1 MEKRRAFLENTLFFG
16 LVLALGLL
24 GVHWLLPLL
33 SPLLAGFFVAFVAAR
48 PARWL
53 HRRWRLP
60 QRGCQTALTA
70 LLYLGLGAAIWYFG
84 ARLVV
89 SLGSIFSSLPGFYAQ
104 EIAPLLSRFQEW
116 LLGFIEGFSPGAP
129 VYWEDFF
136 ALAGGSID
144 ACLQK
149 LSAWAMGAVTRLAA
163 ALPAVFLWC
172 SVAVISGLFF
182 AADYRGITRFFARCT
197 PPRLAQVLYLVK
209 DCVQR
214 SALQMAKSYLILMA
228 VTFAELAAGFW
239 LLGIAHPVSMALLV
253 AFVDLL
259 PILGTGAVL
268 VPWAAFLLLSGN
280 TGLGLQMALLYAV
293 ISMVRS
299 LLEPKVLGNQVGL
312 HPLVA
317 LSSAYLGGA
326 VLGFWGIFLGP
337 LGAIVAQDLIAH
349 GVIRL
354 PGRVREARRR
364 GRADRE
370 GRGEKP
376 AKGG

>member
-1 MEKRRAFLENTLFFG
+1 M
-16 LVLALGLL
+16 
-24 GVHWLLPLL
+24 
-33 SPLLAGFFVAFVAAR
+33 
-48 PARWL
+48 
-53 HRRWRLP
+53 
-60 QRGCQTALTA
+60 
-70 LLYLGLGAAIWYFG
+70 
-84 ARLVV
+84 
-89 SLGSIFSSLPGFYAQ
+89 
-104 EIAPLLSRFQEW
+104 
-116 LLGFIEGFSPGAP
+116 
-129 VYWEDFF
+129 
-136 ALAGGSID
+136 
-144 ACLQK
+144 
-149 LSAWAMGAVTRLAA
+149 
-163 ALPAVFLWC
+163 
-172 SVAVISGLFF
+172 
-182 AADYRGITRFFARCT
+182 
-197 PPRLAQVLYLVK
+197 
-209 DCVQR
+209 
-214 SALQMAKSYLILMA
+214 
-228 VTFAELAAGFW
+228 
-239 LLGIAHPVSMALLV
+239 
-253 AFVDLL
+253 
-259 PILGTGAVL
+259 
-268 VPWAAFLLLSGN
+268 PWAAFLLLSGN

>member
-1 MEKRRAFLENTLFFG
+1 MEKRRQFLENTLFLA
-16 LVLALGLL
+16 LVLGLCLL

-33 SPLLAGFFVAFVAAR
+33 SPLLAGFFTAFLTAR

-53 HRRWRLP
+53 ERRWHWP
-60 QRGCQTALTA
+60 QRACQSALTA
-70 LLYLGLGAAIWYFG
+70 LLYLGLGAAIWFFG

-89 SLGSIFSSLPGFYAQ
+89 SLGSIFSSLPHFYAEQ
-104 EIAPLLSRFQEW
+104 VAPLLAQFQDW
-116 LLGFIEGFSPGAP
+116 LLGFIGGFSPGAP

-149 LSAWAMGAVTRLAA
+149 LSTWAVGAVTRLAA
-163 ALPAVFLWC
+163 SLPAVFLWC

-182 AADYRGITRFFARCT
+182 AADYRSITRFLARCT
-197 PPRLAQVLYLVK
+197 PPRLAQVFYLVK

-268 VPWAAFLLLSGN
+268 VPWAAFLFLAGDP
-280 TGLGLQMALLYAV
+280 GLGLEMALLYGV
-293 ISMVRS
+293 ISLVRS

-317 LSSAYLGGA
+317 LASAYLGGA
-326 VLGFWGIFLGP
+326 VLGFWGIFFGP
-337 LGAIVAQDLIAH
+337 LAAIVLQDLIAH
-349 GVIRL
+349 GVVRL

-364 GRADRE
+364 GRADR
-370 GRGEKP
+370 RGD
-376 AKGG
+376 AKGS

>member
-24 GVHWLLPLL
+24 GVRWLLPLL

-70 LLYLGLGAAIWYFG
+70 LLYLA
-84 ARLVV
+84 
-89 SLGSIFSSLPGFYAQ
+89 LGSIFSSLPGFYAQ

-136 ALAGGSID
+136 VLAGGSID

-268 VPWAAFLLLSGN
+268 VPWAAFLLLSGK

-364 GRADRE
+364 GRADLE

>member
-1 MEKRRAFLENTLFFG
+1 
-16 LVLALGLL
+16 
-24 GVHWLLPLL
+24 
-33 SPLLAGFFVAFVAAR
+33 
-48 PARWL
+48 
-53 HRRWRLP
+53 
-60 QRGCQTALTA
+60 
-70 LLYLGLGAAIWYFG
+70 
-84 ARLVV
+84 
-89 SLGSIFSSLPGFYAQ
+89 
-104 EIAPLLSRFQEW
+104 
-116 LLGFIEGFSPGAP
+116 
-129 VYWEDFF
+129 
-136 ALAGGSID
+136 
-144 ACLQK
+144 
-149 LSAWAMGAVTRLAA
+149 
-163 ALPAVFLWC
+163 
-172 SVAVISGLFF
+172 
-182 AADYRGITRFFARCT
+182 
-197 PPRLAQVLYLVK
+197 
-209 DCVQR
+209 
-214 SALQMAKSYLILMA
+214 MAKSYLILMA